1 MGETWQMGESRLQA
15 NFKEGSTRITLRL
28 HPRSSPISLSPAWAS
43 F

>member
-28 HPRSSPISLSPAWAS
+28 YPRSSPISLSPAWAS